1 MKPYRG
7 FADLLHQRR
16 TACDLTL
23 QQLADKLEMSRQY
36 LSELERGAK
45 SPPPERHLRRMAE
58 VLSVDFEML
67 RREAELSRPEVT
79 IDVRHLP
86 LTHRQAALA
95 VAQRFAEGLTDA
107 DVHALLTW
115 AGQHQEVAS

>member
-36 LSELERGAK
+36 LSELERGVK
-45 SPPPERHLRRMAE
+45 PPPERHLRRMAE
-58 VLSVDFEML
+58 VLDIDLDVL
-67 RREAELSRPEVT
+67 RREAELSRPEVM